1 VAAKKFDNS
10 LPSRPELD
18 KLKAELA
25 RRDISP
31 AIMARV
37 EGMFEQWA
45 ADPRLI
51 VDRKISMLMNNHGL
65 TYQTRLEND
74 GVLNPVHVDGGRVHI
89 TVDSIYRRLIL
100 KMVESYEPVGKLKK
114 LRRAPANMLKVRA
127 GIVDETRKRAR
138 ERTALEA
145 KRKRDRERAKAAAA
159 SSTKRAKKS
168 PSFPQLQP
176 NSRSLSQPQGAFGC
190 GLAIALT
197 R

>member
-1 VAAKKFDNS
+1 MAAKKFDNS

-45 ADPRLI
+45 VDPRLI

-127 GIVDETRKRAR
+127 GIVDETKRAR

-145 KRKRDRERAKAAAA
+145 KRKRVLERELAAKAAAA

-168 PSFPQLQP
+168 AE
-176 NSRSLSQPQGAFGC
+176 LSTVPAE
-190 GLAIALT
+190 
-197 R
+197 